1 MEAQAAAELLAEGRA
16 AADLA
21 AVASRVVECLAVEC
35 LAVECQGVECLAAVN
50 LENSPA
56 DQPVAPRVRRAV
68 VPREVLAAVS
78 LLKSWT
84 RLWTTPLTV
93 LMMPLVARVKAP
105 MK

>member
-21 AVASRVVECLAVEC
+21 AVASRVVEC

>member
-1 MEAQAAAELLAEGRA
+1 MELLAEGRA

-35 LAVECQGVECLAAVN
+35 LAAVN

-56 DQPVAPRVRRAV
+56 DQPVALRVRRAV

-84 RLWTTPLTV
+84 RLWTTPWTV
-93 LMMPLVARVKAP
+93 LMMPLVARVKAL